1 MQSSWT
7 FEEVPAIFQR
17 GDMPEITIKNFD
29 RSLPDH
35 FVVKL
40 EEAAEKGW
48 WRDVLED
55 RELVIALRGKSLNVY
70 WKGQSI
76 FKVEAGPLAL
86 RASTHEKF
94 LLDPKLSGQIAFDGE
109 RFDVTALG
117 TKAFLKSYE
126 GPKSIALMKR
136 AAGIYSG
143 KEKSGCHSIAI
154 ANPQVVDV
162 EIALPGT
169 VERNEPGD
177 EITSPRI
184 DLLALEPQGT
194 DKARLVFWEAKDFKN
209 PELGSIRSRLPSPVL
224 AQIATYRA
232 ILEAYRPDLE
242 KSYTR
247 LCSNLRRIRGAAGQ
261 AVHPLV
267 DEVAIGARTVTLGDT
282 PQVNLLVFGFDAGQK
297 QHADWQAHRAALEH
311 ALASDGGRLYAVG
324 DPRGKRLS
332 L

>member
-1 MQSSWT
+1 
-7 FEEVPAIFQR
+7 
-17 GDMPEITIKNFD
+17 MPEITIKNFD
-29 RSLPDH
+29 RSLPGH
-35 FVVKL
+35 FVTQL
-40 EEAAEKGW
+40 EKAAEKGW
-48 WRDVLED
+48 WRDVLDD

-76 FKVEAGPLAL
+76 FKVEAGLLAL

-94 LLDPKLSGQIAFDGE
+94 LLDPKLSGQIHFDGE
-109 RFDVTALG
+109 KFDVAALE
-117 TKAFLKSYE
+117 TKAFVKSYE
-126 GPKSIALMKR
+126 GPTSIALMKR
-136 AAGIYSG
+136 AAGIYAG
-143 KEKSGCHSIAI
+143 REKSGCHSIAV
-154 ANPQVVDV
+154 ANPKVIDV

-194 DKARLVFWEAKDFKN
+194 DEARLVFWEAKDFKN
-209 PELGSIRSRLPSPVL
+209 PELGSIRSRLPAPVL
-224 AQIATYRA
+224 AQIAAYRA
-232 ILEAYRPDLE
+232 ILDGYREDLE

-261 AVHPLV
+261 SVHPLV
-267 DEVAIGARTVTLGDT
+267 DEVATGVRKITLGDT

-297 QHADWQAHRAALEH
+297 QYADWQAHRVALEH

-324 DPRGKRLS
+324 DPKGKQL
-332 L
+332 